1 MYRKGADY
9 SFKEPKEPLSAPV
22 LSPADTRS
30 CIVIVVVVVVV
41 VVILL
46 LSRDLGSRQPLP
58 YSLLFSPPRFFSN
71 EFTRP
76 SSFSR
81 SFFPFLPKARAT
93 SASKHDDRPMMD
105 RRIVD
110 SPPPLPCTGTLVK
123 SRLSPTQLLFRD
135 RARDTP
141 FHRP

>member
-71 EFTRP
+71 EFIQP
-76 SSFSR
+76 FFS
-81 SFFPFLPKARAT
+81 FLPKARAT

>member
-71 EFTRP
+71 EFIQP
-76 SSFSR
+76 FFS
-81 SFFPFLPKARAT
+81 FLPKARAT
-93 SASKHDDRPMMD
+93 SASKHDDRSMMD

-110 SPPPLPCTGTLVK
+110 FPPPLPCTGTLVK

>member
-58 YSLLFSPPRFFSN
+58 YPLLLL
-71 EFTRP
+71 
-76 SSFSR
+76 SSTILLQRVHSAVLFVS
-81 SFFPFLPKARAT
+81 SK
-93 SASKHDDRPMMD
+93 SASDIRE
-105 RRIVD
+105 
-110 SPPPLPCTGTLVK
+110 
-123 SRLSPTQLLFRD
+123 
-135 RARDTP
+135 
-141 FHRP
+141 

>member
-58 YSLLFSPPRFFSN
+58 YPLLFSPPRFFSN
-71 EFTRP
+71 EFIQP
-76 SSFSR
+76 FFS
-81 SFFPFLPKARAT
+81 FLPKARAT
-93 SASKHDDRPMMD
+93 SASKHDDRSMMD

-110 SPPPLPCTGTLVK
+110 FPPPLPCTGTLVK